1 MISSDREFSGPFRK
15 LGIEE
20 LNRLSVEEFKTA
32 PKIPVTVILDNVR
45 SLHNIGSIFR
55 TCDAFRIESLF
66 LCGISATPPH
76 REIHKSALGAEDS
89 VSWQYF
95 PSAIEAVQYLKEKGY
110 TLITV
115 EQTENSKKLEDF
127 VPVQNCSYGLVFGNE
142 VRGVSQQ
149 IADQSDLALE
159 IPQLGTKHSFNVS
172 VTAGIVLWEFFKT
185 MHTWE
190 DT

>member
-1 MISSDREFSGPFRK
+1 MSYDRKSSGPFRK
-15 LGIEE
+15 LGTEE
-20 LNRLSVEEFKTA
+20 LNRLSVQEFKTA

-55 TCDAFRIESLF
+55 TCDAFRIETLF

-76 REIHKSALGAEDS
+76 REIHKSALGAENS
-89 VSWQYF
+89 VSWQYY
-95 PSAIEAVQYLKEKGY
+95 PSTIDAVNFLKKRGY

-115 EQTENSKKLEDF
+115 EQTENSQKLEDF
-127 VPVQNCSYGLVFGNE
+127 IPVRNSPYGLVFGNE